1 MQTSMTYP
9 APTAASVTDDRC
21 PPHAWI
27 TLRTTTSCSRCG
39 TIDWSAAMTRDYS
52 ALNAGRPAVWDP
64 SVPPGGVVCAIP
76 TRRGGICGMP
86 VESEPCHLHTEET
99 PMTETPMTELAA
111 ENTALWA
118 LVEAIS
124 DALDLPV
131 PATGGDAQQR
141 YQQVLRERARAVR
154 AVTAHATRTRS
165 AAHSADVLRTE
176 TERTPVTYPSIAEEE
191 AE

>member
-1 MQTSMTYP
+1 MQTSMTYSAP
-9 APTAASVTDDRC
+9 AAAPSAGQC

-27 TLRTTTSCSRCG
+27 TVGTTTSCSRCG

-86 VESEPCHLHTEET
+86 VESEPCPIHTEET

-141 YQQVLRERARAVR
+141 YQQVLRERALAVR

-165 AAHSADVLRTE
+165 AAHSADVLRAE
-176 TERTPVTYPSIAEEE
+176 TERTPVTYPSIAEEG
-191 AE
+191 AQ

>member
-9 APTAASVTDDRC
+9 APAAAPSAGQC

-27 TLRTTTSCSRCG
+27 TVGTTTSCSRCG
-39 TIDWSAAMTRDYS
+39 TIRWGG
-52 ALNAGRPAVWDP
+52 LHAGLPTSLDN
-64 SVPPGGVVCAIP
+64 SVLPGVVLCAVP
-76 TRRGGICGMP
+76 TRYGGECGMP
-86 VESEPCHLHTEET
+86 VDTGPCPIHTEET
-99 PMTETPMTELAA
+99 PMTEKTREELHA

-118 LVEAIS
+118 LVAAIS

-176 TERTPVTYPSIAEEE
+176 TERTPVTYPSIAEEG

>member
-9 APTAASVTDDRC
+9 APTAAPVTDDRC

-27 TLRTTTSCSRCG
+27 TVGTTTSCSRCG
-39 TIDWSAAMTRDYS
+39 TIRWGG
-52 ALNAGRPAVWDP
+52 LHAGLPTSLDN
-64 SVPPGGVVCAIP
+64 SVLPGVVLCAVP

-86 VESEPCHLHTEET
+86 VDTGPCPIHTEET

-118 LVEAIS
+118 LVEAIR

-141 YQQVLRERARAVR
+141 YQQVLRERALAVR

-165 AAHSADVLRTE
+165 AAHSADVLRSE
-176 TERTPVTYPSIAEEE
+176 TER
-191 AE
+191 

>member
-9 APTAASVTDDRC
+9 APTAAPVTDDRC

-27 TLRTTTSCSRCG
+27 TVGTTTSCSRCG
-39 TIDWSAAMTRDYS
+39 QIRWDGLR
-52 ALNAGRPAVWDP
+52 AGLPTSLDN
-64 SVPPGGVVCAIP
+64 SVLPGVVLCAVP
-76 TRRGGICGMP
+76 TRYGGECGMP
-86 VESEPCHLHTEET
+86 VDTGPCPIHTEET
-99 PMTETPMTELAA
+99 PMTEKTPREELHA

-141 YQQVLRERARAVR
+141 YQQVLRERALAVR

-165 AAHSADVLRTE
+165 AAHSADVLLSE

>member
-1 MQTSMTYP
+1 MQTSMTHLNP
-9 APTAASVTDDRC
+9 AVEEAAGQC

-27 TLRTTTSCSRCG
+27 TVGTTTSCSRCG
-39 TIDWSAAMTRDYS
+39 QIRWDGLR
-52 ALNAGRPAVWDP
+52 AGLPTSLDN
-64 SVPPGGVVCAIP
+64 SVLPGVVLCAVP
-76 TRRGGICGMP
+76 TRYGGECGMP
-86 VESEPCHLHTEET
+86 VDTGPCPIHTEET
-99 PMTETPMTELAA
+99 PMTEKTPREELHA

-141 YQQVLRERARAVR
+141 YQQVLRERALAVR

>member
-1 MQTSMTYP
+1 MQTSMTHLNP
-9 APTAASVTDDRC
+9 AVGEAAGQC

-27 TLRTTTSCSRCG
+27 TLGTTTSCSRCG

-86 VESEPCHLHTEET
+86 VESEPCPIHTEET
-99 PMTETPMTELAA
+99 PMTEKTPREELHA

-118 LVEAIS
+118 LVAAIS

-176 TERTPVTYPSIAEEE
+176 TERTPVTYPSIAEEG